1 MPKTDDGLEKD
12 GDTQVSPNPS
22 GDGQDPSNQD
32 SPTVE
37 ELTLKM
43 KELTDT
49 VDDIKTTAQTDLS
62 RQKSAL
68 QSTHAAEMRDLQ
80 SGNQE
85 QIAALEVQ
93 IRQATLTSLDEGDRE
108 AYERSWATE
117 DKRKLEDQIETLQSE
132 RDMAL
137 NMGQYVQAANTL
149 GIDPS
154 KIDVSNPE
162 AAYQSMW
169 TGVTELISELKANN
183 EELQKNAAK
192 PTPKDEDKTVTKD
205 PEKVLTTQ
213 HSTPQG
219 TATIY
224 DVRKALSDELGRPVS
239 LNEVFNMA
247 EERPDL
253 EQKLRELTP
262 EQK

>member
-1 MPKTDDGLEKD
+1 MAKTDVGTEKD
-12 GDTQVSPNPS
+12 GDKELSSTHS
-22 GDGQDPSNQD
+22 GDVQDTSNQD

-37 ELTLKM
+37 ELTLQM
-43 KELTDT
+43 KELTGQ
-49 VDDIKTTAQTDLS
+49 VDEIKTTAQTDLNK
-62 RQKSAL
+62 QKSAL
-68 QSTHAAEMRDLQ
+68 QSTHAAEMRDMR

-85 QIAALEVQ
+85 QIDALEVQ
-93 IRQATLTSLDEGDRE
+93 IRQATLTSLDEDDRE

-137 NMGQYVQAANTL
+137 SMGQYVQAANTL

-169 TGVTELISELKANN
+169 TGVTELISDLKANN
-183 EELQKNAAK
+183 EELQSRVAE
-192 PTPKDEDKTVTKD
+192 PTTEETTVTKEPD
-205 PEKVLTTQ
+205 KVLTTQ
-213 HSTPQG
+213 HSTPTG
-219 TATIY
+219 TATIF
-224 DVRKALSDELGRPVS
+224 DVRKALSDELGRPVT
-239 LNEVFNMA
+239 LDEVYNMA

>member
-1 MPKTDDGLEKD
+1 MAKTDVGTEKD
-12 GDTQVSPNPS
+12 GDSQESPNPS

-43 KELTDT
+43 KELTDS
-49 VDDIKTTAQTDLS
+49 VDEIKTTAQTDLS

-68 QSTHAAEMRDLQ
+68 QSTHAAEMRDMR

-85 QIAALEVQ
+85 QIDALEVQ
-93 IRQATLTSLDEGDRE
+93 IRQATLTSLDEDDRE

-137 NMGQYVQAANTL
+137 SMGQYVQAANTL

-169 TGVTELISELKANN
+169 TGVTELISDLKANN

-192 PTPKDEDKTVTKD
+192 PTTEDKTVTKEPD
-205 PEKVLTTQ
+205 KVLTTQ
-213 HSTPQG
+213 HSTPTG
-219 TATIY
+219 TATIF
-224 DVRKALSDELGRPVS
+224 DVRKALSDELGRPVT
-239 LNEVFNMA
+239 LDEVYNMA